1 MPDIE
6 KAIEQLNNAVTV
18 SAAIQER
25 HAQLLSE
32 HAEML
37 HGVHKSL
44 LAQNKS
50 ALTYI
55 EHLTEHRGE
64 IDRMDAEIRQ
74 IQKRTDLKLEEI
86 TDKLNGLIGYVAGIK
101 PPARERSRE
110 RDYEGRIDR
119 RRDVV

>member
-1 MPDIE
+1 MSDIE

-55 EHLTEHRGE
+55 EHAIEAALREQDIALHE
-64 IDRMDAEIRQ
+64 
-74 IQKRTDLKLEEI
+74 KW
-86 TDKLNGLIGYVAGIK
+86 
-101 PPARERSRE
+101 ARERSRE